1 MEYKYH
7 TSDIIEQTKAA
18 YTFDSK
24 QFYHDTAPCQDCKIM
39 VDGHDII
46 GYCINKINFENDEN
60 GMLKSIRFDEG
71 GHKDFKVNF
80 TVDVDTV
87 YTYNN
92 VKLQKEGYREI
103 SLANYII
110 KDWPKNIFKTDAL
123 RKGELIKF
131 RLKYNDPVCAPIYE
145 TTGYIKSIDRE
156 KINLG
161 YRTNKG
167 DFMSMI
173 VRVESVDKFD
183 WTDLEEGE

>member
-7 TSDIIEQTKAA
+7 TSDIIEQTKAG

-24 QFYHDTAPCQDCKIM
+24 EFDHDTKDWDDCKIM
-39 VDGHDII
+39 VDGHEII
-46 GYCINKINFENDEN
+46 GYCINRINFETDEN
-60 GMLKSIRFDEG
+60 DMLKSIRFDEG
-71 GHKDFKVNF
+71 GHKDFKVDF

-92 VKLQKEGYREI
+92 IKLHKDGCEI
-103 SLANYII
+103 SLANYINRE
-110 KDWPKNIFKTDAL
+110 WPKNVFKTDAL

-131 RLKYNDPVCAPIYE
+131 RLKYNDPICAPIYE

-167 DFMSMI
+167 DFISML
-173 VRVESVDKFD
+173 VNVESVDKFD
-183 WTDLEEGE
+183 WTDLEEEE